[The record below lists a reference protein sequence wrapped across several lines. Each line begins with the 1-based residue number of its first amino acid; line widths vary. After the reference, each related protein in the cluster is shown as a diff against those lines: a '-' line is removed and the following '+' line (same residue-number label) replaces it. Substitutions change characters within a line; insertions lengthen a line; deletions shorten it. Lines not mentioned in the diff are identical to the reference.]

1 LPWIDNHVDSALN
14 WQQDCPQRQVLN
26 QKEQKRP
33 IVASQSDFSRLSK
46 VPEYHTSGSP
56 ALNLV
61 HHWCLTRIGR
71 TAVDEAIDAMYTV
84 SSVAIDANKNPLFAR
99 RFFVLLSSEG
109 VVF

>member
-1 LPWIDNHVDSALN
+1 
-14 WQQDCPQRQVLN
+14 
-26 QKEQKRP
+26 
-33 IVASQSDFSRLSK
+33 
-46 VPEYHTSGSP
+46 
-56 ALNLV
+56 LNLV

-71 TAVDEAIDAMYTV
+71 TAVDEAVDAMYTV